1 MELNQDAR
9 AVLDAMREGINIIDA
24 EGRIIFGNKAY
35 LDFLSKETGIGIGS
49 IEGQYLRDLRPGAR
63 LPEVLA
69 TGKPILHAP
78 RMEKQDEIYFVN
90 MYPIFQDGEMV
101 GGLSVV
107 TFLKDAYAFQTELEQ
122 YEKRN
127 KQVLHRVNKA
137 NSARYTFDSIVA
149 VGENVQAVKALAQKA
164 AETDATVL
172 LASESGTG
180 KELYAQ
186 AIHNASARKNE
197 VFVAINCA
205 NFNANTLE
213 SELFGYV
220 EGAFTGAKKGDK
232 IGLFEAANGGTLFL
246 DEVSEM
252 DYSLQ
257 AKLLRAI
264 QEGRIRPVGGVQE
277 IEVDV
282 RLISA
287 SNADLNTYIQQGRFR
302 RDLYYRL
309 STFQIHI
316 PPLRDRR
323 QDIPA
328 LTDVVLSELSKK
340 LKRSITITQEARRCL
355 ALHDWPGNVRE
366 LRNVLEFSAYLSD
379 NGAIVRD
386 SLPEHIVRPAVEQPE
401 ISLAQRVRVFERA
414 EISKL
419 LLKNGADLAGK
430 KETARQ
436 LGISLATLYNKLADP
451 EF

>member
-1 MELNQDAR
+1 MHLDNAAR
-9 AVLDAMREGINIIDA
+9 AVFDAMQEGINIIDDQ
-24 EGRIIFGNKAY
+24 GRIVFGNRAY
-35 LDFLSKETGIGIGS
+35 RDFLSKETGIDIGS

-69 TGKPILHAP
+69 TGRPILHAP
-78 RMEKQDEIYFVN
+78 RMEKKDEIYFVN
-90 MYPIFQDGEMV
+90 MYPIFQDGQVV

-107 TFLKDAYAFQTELEQ
+107 TFLKDAYDFQSELER

-127 KQVLHRVNKA
+127 KQVLRRVNKA

-149 VGENVQAVKALAQKA
+149 VGDNVKAVKALAQKA

-220 EGAFTGAKKGDK
+220 EGAFTGAKKGGK
-232 IGLFEAANGGTLFL
+232 MGLFEAANGGTLFL

-264 QEGRIRPVGGVQE
+264 QEGRIRPVGGVEE

-287 SNADLNTYIQQGRFR
+287 SNADLQAYIEEGKFR

-316 PPLRDRR
+316 PPLRERR
-323 QDIPA
+323 NDIPA
-328 LTDVVLSELSKK
+328 LTQVILQELSQK
-340 LKRSITITQEARRCL
+340 LKRPITITQEALGCL
-355 ALHDWPGNVRE
+355 AAHDWPGNVRE

-379 NGAIVRD
+379 KGAIVRQ
-386 SLPEHIVRPAVEQPE
+386 SLPEHIARPAADGKE
-401 ISLAQRVRVFERA
+401 IPLAQRVREFERE
-414 EISKL
+414 EIRKL
-419 LLKNGADLAGK
+419 LLQNGSDLAGK
-430 KETARQ
+430 KRTAQQ
-436 LGISLATLYNKLADP
+436 LGISLATLYNKLV
-451 EF
+451 E

>member
-1 MELNQDAR
+1 MYLDEDIR
-9 AVLDAMREGINIIDA
+9 AVFDAMQEGINIIDA
-24 EGRIIFGNKAY
+24 EGRIVFGNRAY
-35 LDFLSKETGIGIGS
+35 RDFLSKEKGLDIGS
-49 IEGQYLRDLRPGAR
+49 IEGRYLRDLRPGAR
-63 LPEVLA
+63 LPEVLT
-69 TGKPILHAP
+69 TGQPILHAP
-78 RMEKQDEIYFVN
+78 RMEKKDEIYFVN
-90 MYPIFQDGEMV
+90 MYPILQNGQVV

-107 TFLKDAYAFQTELEQ
+107 TFLKDAYDFQSELER

-127 KQVLHRVNKA
+127 KQVLRRVNKA

-149 VGENVQAVKALAQKA
+149 VGNNVKAVKALAQKA

-220 EGAFTGAKKGDK
+220 EGAFTGAKKGGK

-264 QEGRIRPVGGVQE
+264 QEGRIRPVGGVDE

-287 SNADLNTYIQQGRFR
+287 SNADLPAYIQQGKFR
-302 RDLYYRL
+302 QDLYYRL

-316 PPLRDRR
+316 PPLRERR

-328 LTDVVLSELSKK
+328 LTDVVLSELSQK
-340 LKRSITITQEARRCL
+340 LKRSITITPEARRCL
-355 ALHDWPGNVRE
+355 AVHDWPGNVRE

-379 NGAIVRD
+379 NGTIVQD

-414 EISKL
+414 EINKL

-436 LGISLATLYNKLADP
+436 LGISLATLYNKLA
-451 EF
+451 EA